1 MQPLPVLPDD
11 YYLQNFHKLTAH
23 ALEWY
28 ADLLLPAELE
38 WCHDFHRLTY
48 SAQCMLVRLLSRKGH
63 WFRSDKL
70 NYAEIADQT
79 SALEELHQAG
89 FITLNPKVDPVV
101 LAQQLLTKPEILQLF
116 PRLPKSLRKPQLIE
130 QLRTAPTLSHPPE
143 LSFDIVQLNQGDIV
157 EMLLIL
163 FFANTRQTFSQ
174 FVLDD
179 LGLNNFEHYP
189 LSKERR
195 FFQSREQVDQL
206 SALSRIQ
213 AHYYDNPKPDE
224 AMLDALLA
232 QLPEPGEHA
241 YIERRRQHQ
250 LNQLARDYERQQ
262 CWDKALALYQQTEV
276 TPTRERQA
284 RIFEKQGNI
293 TAMRSIVA
301 DMLAQP
307 RNYSEFE
314 IAQTLQKR
322 LMRLEG
328 HKVARTQKPVYPSRY
343 LQLDLSQQRVELAV
357 KQHLEAEGYQV
368 YYLENQFL
376 NTLFGLT
383 FWDAIFAPVEG
394 AFINRYQYRP
404 LDLYHNDFVAKRK
417 ARIEDALRRLHS
429 QGVMSLWER
438 WQHKYSLANPFVF
451 WAGWDETLFELT
463 QQCINTETLAALFQ
477 VMLSDLKL
485 YRNGMPDLIAFK
497 HGQYEWI
504 EVKGPGD
511 KLQDNQCRWMAQFEQ
526 LDVPFS
532 VCYVNH

>member
-11 YYLQNFHKLTAH
+11 YYLTNFHKLTSH

-28 ADLLLPAELE
+28 ADLLQPGELK
-38 WCHDFHRLTY
+38 WCHDFHRL
-48 SAQCMLVRLLSRKGH
+48 SHDAQCLLVRLLSRKGH

-70 NYAEIADQT
+70 NYAEITDQT
-79 SALEELHQAG
+79 HALYDLARAG
-89 FITLNPKVDPVV
+89 FISLNPEVDAVAV
-101 LAQQLLTKPEILQLF
+101 ARELLTNAEIVALY
-116 PRLPKSLRKPQLIE
+116 PRLGRSLRKPQLIE
-130 QLRTAPTLSHPPE
+130 ALKTEPIEHVPN
-143 LSFDIVQLNQGDIV
+143 LSFDIIYLNQGDII
-157 EMLLIL
+157 ELLLIL

-195 FFQSREQVDQL
+195 FFQTRQQVDHL
-206 SALSRIQ
+206 FALSRIQ
-213 AHYYDNPKPDE
+213 AHYDEHPKPDE
-224 AMLDALLA
+224 AMLDKLLS

-250 LNQLARDYERQQ
+250 LNQIARDYERQQ
-262 CWDKALALYQQTEV
+262 CLDKALTIYQQTEV
-276 TPTRERQA
+276 IPSRERQA
-284 RIFEKQGNI
+284 RIHEKLEQAQHMRDI
-293 TAMRSIVA
+293 VEAMFQ
-301 DMLAQP
+301 QP
-307 RNYSEFE
+307 LNYSEYE
-314 IAQTLQKR
+314 VAKTLQKR
-322 LMRLEG
+322 LLRHEG
-328 HKVARTQKPVYPSRY
+328 HKVARESKPAYPTRH

-357 KQHLEAEGYQV
+357 KQQLESEGYQV

-404 LDLYHNDFVAKRK
+404 LDLYHSDFASKRK
-417 ARIEDALRRLHS
+417 LWIEQAITRLRNE
-429 QGVMSLWER
+429 GVMPLWEL
-438 WQHKYSLANPFVF
+438 WQNKFSLANPFVV
-451 WAGWDETLFELT
+451 WAGWDKTLFELT
-463 QQCINTETLAALFQ
+463 EQCFAPDILVGLFEI
-477 VMLSDLKL
+477 MLSDLKL

-497 HGQYEWI
+497 EGQFEWI

-511 KLQDNQCRWMAQFEQ
+511 KLQDNQYRWMARFEQ
-526 LDVPFS
+526 LTVPFS